1 MEQSKQT
8 EAPQSVSKTIERLS
22 QGGIQEVTSK
32 IQIDLG
38 RNKFDEAQQNQG
50 QIVVSM
56 GIAVEYLYQAEEKM
70 IQTDNIRQ
78 ENMIDKLTR
87 WEDLVLDTST
97 VLIYQ
102 TNLKSQ

>member
-38 RNKFDEAQQNQG
+38 RNKFDDAQQNQG
-50 QIVVSM
+50 QTVVSM

-87 WEDLVLDTST
+87 WEDLLLDTST

>member
-56 GIAVEYLYQAEEKM
+56 GIAS
-70 IQTDNIRQ
+70 NIFTKQ
-78 ENMIDKLTR
+78 K
-87 WEDLVLDTST
+87 
-97 VLIYQ
+97 
-102 TNLKSQ
+102 KK